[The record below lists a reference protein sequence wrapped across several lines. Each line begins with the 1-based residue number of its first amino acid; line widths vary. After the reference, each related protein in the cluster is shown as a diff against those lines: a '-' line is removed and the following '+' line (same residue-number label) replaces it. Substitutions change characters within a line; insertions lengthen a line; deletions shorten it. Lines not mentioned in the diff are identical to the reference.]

1 MERKAISKRLETFF
15 NEKTHWNAKKHHRHG
30 PKNGK
35 SAAVTPILHNFP
47 HNPRAHILYHRLWY
61 FIQIPYL
68 SNFEQQFSGFCKK
81 RKSCFIR
88 TNSVWSRQIS
98 ADHLTLI
105 FNFNN
110 FTHNPRAHMSCHRL
124 WYFTQIPYLSKFRAT
139 LFGISRFCTKC
150 KACFIRIAHRQ
161 RLRQTDLGWQP
172 NIDLTLA
179 TLRTTYEHIFYITVF
194 NISYRFHICQ
204 SFEQHFSG
212 SWDFVRNVKH
222 VFHPLILI
230 FNYDNLTHNPW
241 THILYHRLWYFI
253 QIAFETDVGKNI
265 LFGVDAENFSA
276 QSTHSESWKFSRKLY
291 RGTERSHMLFC
302 WLVSRRL

>member
-1 MERKAISKRLETFF
+1 
-15 NEKTHWNAKKHHRHG
+15 
-30 PKNGK
+30 
-35 SAAVTPILHNFP
+35 
-47 HNPRAHILYHRLWY
+47 
-61 FIQIPYL
+61 
-68 SNFEQQFSGFCKK
+68 
-81 RKSCFIR
+81 
-88 TNSVWSRQIS
+88 
-98 ADHLTLI
+98 
-105 FNFNN
+105 
-110 FTHNPRAHMSCHRL
+110 MSCHRL

-276 QSTHSESWKFSRKLY
+276 QSTHSELWEFSRKTY
-291 RGTERSHMLFC
+291 RETERSYMLFWWFVLSPEHAYC
-302 WLVSRRL
+302 RQCLSIFVLVEGMRRIFFKLFVCVALAGCSMWFLVFRNYSGLCPDVCNK